1 MLIPVTDTALSI
13 GAVITQ
19 LEADELGP
27 PQRDALARAFERTV
41 QTCALL
47 VSYAVG
53 VAGKAIQT
61 LSPPSGCVHQ
71 RLPSR

>member
-1 MLIPVTDTALSI
+1 MRYVLIPVTDTALSI
-13 GAVITQ
+13 GEVIPQ

-41 QTCALL
+41 QTCELL

-53 VAGKAIQT
+53 VAGK
-61 LSPPSGCVHQ
+61 PSSQ
-71 RLPSR
+71 